1 MCTLIVARELAAE
14 ETVGEEKLPVQL
26 WVGANRDEALDRPSK
41 PPSIRRKNGVRI
53 LAPTDERAGGTWLGI
68 NEHGVFAGLTNR
80 YGSRYDPERRSRGE
94 LVLRALGC
102 ASASKAARQIGALDG
117 ADYNGFHLIC
127 ADPSSMHLV
136 WGDSDRMVRAPIESR
151 VAVITERS
159 LGATDDARKR
169 QTKRRIERVRSDGEF
184 GSEWLKATLAD
195 AREESSGATDLEV
208 PATGSS
214 HSLCIC
220 PDRGNYGTRSSTVLA
235 LGDTP
240 RGWHAEGPPCRV
252 DYDEITGQLEDVWL
266 SG

>member
-1 MCTLIVARELAAE
+1 MCTLIVARDLAGGEMATDE
-14 ETVGEEKLPVQL
+14 ESAVQL

-41 PPSIRRKNGVRI
+41 PPSIRREDGVRI

-68 NEHGVFAGLTNR
+68 NEHGLFVGLTNR
-80 YGSRYDPERRSRGE
+80 YASPYAPARRSRGE
-94 LVLRALGC
+94 LVLRALRC
-102 ASASKAARQIGALDG
+102 ASASKAAAHIGALDG

-127 ADPSSMHLV
+127 ADASSMHLV
-136 WGDSDRMVRAPIESR
+136 WGDSARMVRAPLGSR

-169 QTKRRIERVRSDGEF
+169 RTKRRIERVRSAGRF
-184 GSEWLKATLAD
+184 GSDWLKATLRD
-195 AREESSGATDLEV
+195 VRVESGETVDLEV

-214 HSLCIC
+214 HGLCIC
-220 PDRGNYGTRSSTVLA
+220 PDQGNYGTRSSTVLA
-235 LGDTP
+235 LGDDP

-252 DYDEITGQLEDVWL
+252 DYESITDKVGDVWR